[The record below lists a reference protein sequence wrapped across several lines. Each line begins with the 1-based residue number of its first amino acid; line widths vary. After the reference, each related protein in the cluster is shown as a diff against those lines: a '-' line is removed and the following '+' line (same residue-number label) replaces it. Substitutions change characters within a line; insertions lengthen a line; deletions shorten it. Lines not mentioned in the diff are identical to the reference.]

1 MPGRV
6 VADRLVRD
14 RSGPAQLL
22 GPGHPERSQD
32 LILDEGA
39 VLFPGP
45 LLDELA
51 EQVVVRAAVRG
62 LRPGGVKEGSFAMDS
77 SWACQGRAPPTSLMP
92 LVMSS
97 SSLVV
102 IRDHLGGS
110 LKDLLLCK
118 Y

>member
-1 MPGRV
+1 
-6 VADRLVRD
+6 
-14 RSGPAQLL
+14 
-22 GPGHPERSQD
+22 
-32 LILDEGA
+32 
-39 VLFPGP
+39 
-45 LLDELA
+45 
-51 EQVVVRAAVRG
+51 
-62 LRPGGVKEGSFAMDS
+62 MDS

>member
-1 MPGRV
+1 MKVPY
-6 VADRLVRD
+6 
-14 RSGPAQLL
+14 
-22 GPGHPERSQD
+22 
-32 LILDEGA
+32 
-39 VLFPGP
+39 FPGP

-51 EQVVVRAAVRG
+51 EQVVVRVAVRG
-62 LRPGGVKEGSFAMDS
+62 LRPGGVKEGVFRD
-77 SWACQGRAPPTSLMP
+77 GRELGLPGPGPPTSLMP